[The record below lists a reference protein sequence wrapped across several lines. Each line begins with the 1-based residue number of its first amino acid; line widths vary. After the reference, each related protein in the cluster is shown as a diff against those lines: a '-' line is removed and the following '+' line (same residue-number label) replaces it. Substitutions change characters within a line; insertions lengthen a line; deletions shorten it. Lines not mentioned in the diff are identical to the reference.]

1 MQSTTFLAQNFVPL
15 MFVGLF
21 IVLLTGFPV
30 AFGLAAT
37 GLAFG
42 FIGMEAGLFNSN
54 LFGALPSRVF
64 GIMQNDTLLAI
75 PFFTFMGI
83 LLEKSGMAEDLLE
96 SVGQVFGPL
105 RGGLAIAVIL
115 VGALLAATT
124 GVVAAA
130 VISMG
135 LISLPIMLRYGYN
148 RTIATGTITASG
160 TLAQAIPP
168 SLVLIVLA
176 DQLGRSVGDMYS
188 GALVPGLLLVGLYI
202 FFIVMV
208 AIFKPSWVP
217 PLPPEA
223 RIYKE
228 ADGSSGHKSLG
239 ILVLVCAV
247 AGYIWSRFHGQ
258 IISLFMTR
266 PYPAANDEIIIMSLT
281 FASLLGL
288 VLALINRTLKIGLL
302 SKLAEQVTFVLMP
315 PLILIFLVLGTIF
328 LGIATPTEGGAMGA
342 LGALILSLM
351 KGRLNMGML
360 KLALESTAKLA
371 SFVLFIL
378 IGSTVFSFTF
388 NAADGHY
395 WVEGLF
401 KDMPGGAWG
410 FLIVVN
416 ILVFILGC
424 FIDFFEIAF
433 IVIPLLA
440 PVAEKILPG
449 LVPGMTADDAMIWF
463 GVIIAMNLQTSFLT
477 PPFGFALFYLRSV
490 APKFDYLDRITK
502 AKIPAVT
509 TAEIYKGSIAFIIL
523 QLMMVGAVMYWPNL
537 VTGGIEKT
545 AKMSDDKV
553 MESLTA
559 PRPVDTQAPNDPMQ
573 GFTTDKN
580 APPAANQPGAST
592 PAAADDP
599 MKAIMDAAKQD
610 AQKGEVKK

>member
-1 MQSTTFLAQNFVPL
+1 MQETFLAQQFVPL
-15 MFVGLF
+15 MFAGLF
-21 IVLLTGFPV
+21 MLLLTGFPV
-30 AFGLAAT
+30 AFGLAAV

-42 FIGMEAGLFNSN
+42 FIGMEAGLFPAN
-54 LFGALPSRVF
+54 LFQALPSRIF

-83 LLEKSGMAEDLLE
+83 VLERSGMAEDLLE
-96 SVGQVFGPL
+96 TVGQVFGPL

-135 LISLPIMLRYGYN
+135 LISLPIMLRYGYS
-148 RTIATGTITASG
+148 RVIATGTITASG

-176 DQLGRSVGDMYS
+176 DQLGRSVGDMYA
-188 GALVPGLLLVGLYI
+188 GALVPGLLLVALYI
-202 FFIVMV
+202 LFIVVV
-208 AIFKPSWVP
+208 AFVKPAMVP

-228 ADGSSGHKSLG
+228 ANGASGHRSL
-239 ILVLVCAV
+239 LVLVVLCAM
-247 AGYIWSRFHGQ
+247 AGFAWSRVHNAV
-258 IISLFMTR
+258 LTPMLNRTL
-266 PYPAANDEIIIMSLT
+266 PAPGDEIVILSMTL
-281 FASLLGL
+281 ASLLGL
-288 VLALINRTLKIGLL
+288 SLAIINRVTRMGLL

-328 LGIATPTEGGAMGA
+328 LGVATPTEGGAMGA
-342 LGALILSLM
+342 LGALILALGKRRINMSL
-351 KGRLNMGML
+351 L
-360 KLALESTAKLA
+360 KQALENTAKLA

-388 NAADGHY
+388 NAADGHI
-395 WVEGLF
+395 WVEHLF
-401 KDMPGGAWG
+401 KGVPGGAWG

-433 IVIPLLA
+433 IIIPLLA

-490 APKFDYLDRITK
+490 AAKFAYKDRITG
-502 AKIPAVT
+502 ATIPAVT
-509 TAEIYKGSIAFIIL
+509 TAEIYKGSIAFICL
-523 QLMMVGAVMYWPNL
+523 QLIMVAAVMIFPSL
-537 VTGGIEKT
+537 VTGGIEKVELLNKDQIMEQLQIPKSEEDIKQEAED
-545 AKMSDDKV
+545 AK
-553 MESLTA
+553 
-559 PRPVDTQAPNDPMQ
+559 
-573 GFTTDKN
+573 
-580 APPAANQPGAST
+580 
-592 PAAADDP
+592 AAASAGTDAKPAEGKDDDP
-599 MKAIMDAAKQD
+599 MKAVMEAAEKD
-610 AQKGEVKK
+610 QKK

>member
-1 MQSTTFLAQNFVPL
+1 MQTTFLAQQFVPL
-15 MFVGLF
+15 MFIGLF
-21 IVLLTGFPV
+21 AVLLTGFPV
-30 AFGLAAT
+30 AFGLAAV

-42 FIGMEAGLFNSN
+42 FVGIEAGIFPAAM
-54 LFGALPSRVF
+54 FQALPLRIF

-83 LLEKSGMAEDLLE
+83 ILERSGMAEDLLE
-96 SVGQVFGPL
+96 TVGQVFGPV
-105 RGGLAIAVIL
+105 RGGVAIAVIL

-135 LISLPIMLRYGYN
+135 LISLPVMLRYGYS

-188 GALVPGLLLVGLYI
+188 GALIPGLLLVGLYLL
-202 FFIVMV
+202 FIVMV
-208 AIFKPSWVP
+208 AIFKPAMVP
-217 PLPPEA
+217 ALPPEA
-223 RIYKE
+223 LLYKE
-228 ADGSSGHKSLG
+228 DNGRSGHRSL
-239 ILVLVCAV
+239 LVLVLICAAV
-247 AGYIWSRFHGQ
+247 GFSWAQVHDG
-258 IISLFMTR
+258 LMTGWLER
-266 PYPAANDEIIIMSLT
+266 ATASPRDEIVIMSLT
-281 FASLLGL
+281 LASLTG
-288 VLALINRTLKIGLL
+288 LALAIINRGSKLGLL

-328 LGIATPTEGGAMGA
+328 LGVATPTEGGAMGA
-342 LGALILSLM
+342 LGALILAM
-351 KGRLNMGML
+351 GKRRLSMPLL
-360 KLALESTAKLA
+360 KQALENTAKLA

-388 NAADGHY
+388 NAADGHI
-395 WVEGLF
+395 WVEHLF
-401 KDMPGGAWG
+401 EGIPGGAWG
-410 FLIVVN
+410 FLVVVN

-449 LVPGMTADDAMIWF
+449 LVPGMTADQAMIWF

-490 APKFDYLDRITK
+490 AAKFDYKDRVTGQL
-502 AKIPAVT
+502 IPSVKT
-509 TAEIYKGSIAFIIL
+509 TEIYKGSIAFIIL
-523 QLMMVGAVMYWPNL
+523 QLIMVVSVIAFPVL
-537 VTGGIEKT
+537 VTGG
-545 AKMSDDKV
+545 MSKDKDLSA
-553 MESLTA
+553 E
-559 PRPVDTQAPNDPMQ
+559 QIMQ
-573 GFTTDKN
+573 QLEM
-580 APPAANQPGAST
+580 PPAADAADPTADADEK
-592 PAAADDP
+592 PATDAPADGSKAQDDDP
-599 MKAIMDAAKQD
+599 MKALMDDMAK
-610 AQKGEVKK
+610 GSGKKP

>member
-1 MQSTTFLAQNFVPL
+1 L
-15 MFVGLF
+15 MFIGLF
-21 IVLLTGFPV
+21 TLLLTGFPV

-42 FIGMEAGLFNSN
+42 FVGIEAGIFPAAM
-54 LFGALPSRVF
+54 FQALPLRIF

-83 LLEKSGMAEDLLE
+83 ILERSGMAEDLLE
-96 SVGQVFGPL
+96 TVGQVFGPV
-105 RGGLAIAVIL
+105 RGGVAIAVIL

-135 LISLPIMLRYGYN
+135 LISLPIMLRYGYS

-188 GALVPGLLLVGLYI
+188 GALIPGLLLVGLYI
-202 FFIVMV
+202 LFIVAV
-208 AIFKPSWVP
+208 AIFKPDMVP
-217 PLPPEA
+217 ALPPEA
-223 RIYKE
+223 LLYKE
-228 ADGSSGHKSLG
+228 DNGKSGHRSL
-239 ILVLVCAV
+239 LVLVLICGAV
-247 AGYIWSRFHGQ
+247 GYGWAQVHDGLMTKWLERAVPSAG
-258 IISLFMTR
+258 
-266 PYPAANDEIIIMSLT
+266 DEIVIMSLT
-281 FASLLGL
+281 LASLTG
-288 VLALINRTLKIGLL
+288 LALAVINHITKMHLL
-302 SKLAEQVTFVLMP
+302 SRLAEQVTFVLMP

-328 LGIATPTEGGAMGA
+328 LGVATPTEGGAMGA
-342 LGALILSLM
+342 LGAII
-351 KGRLNMGML
+351 
-360 KLALESTAKLA
+360 LALGKRRLTLPLTKQALENTAKLA
-371 SFVLFIL
+371 TFVLFIL

-388 NAADGHY
+388 NAADGHI
-395 WVEGLF
+395 WVEHLF
-401 KDMPGGAWG
+401 DKMPGGAWG

-449 LVPGMTADDAMIWF
+449 LVPGMTPDQAMIWF

-490 APKFDYLDRITK
+490 AAKFDYKDRVTGK
-502 AKIPAVT
+502 LIPSVKT
-509 TAEIYKGSIAFIIL
+509 IEIYKGSIAFIIL
-523 QLMMVGAVMYWPNL
+523 QLIMVVCVIAFPVL
-537 VTGGIEKT
+537 VTGGIEKVEALSSEQIMNQLEMPKPEEAADPT
-545 AKMSDDKV
+545 AGM
-553 MESLTA
+553 
-559 PRPVDTQAPNDPMQ
+559 DTGAKADE
-573 GFTTDKN
+573 
-580 APPAANQPGAST
+580 AAN
-592 PAAADDP
+592 DDP
-599 MKAIMDAAKQD
+599 MKAMMEAAEKEDA
-610 AQKGEVKK
+610 KKKP

>member
-1 MQSTTFLAQNFVPL
+1 MQEASFLAQNFVPL
-15 MFVGLF
+15 MFAGLF
-21 IVLLTGFPV
+21 VVLLTGFPV
-30 AFGLAAT
+30 AFGLAAV
-37 GLAFG
+37 GLGFG
-42 FIGMEAGLFNSN
+42 FVGMEAGLFPAT
-54 LFGALPSRVF
+54 LFQALPSRIF

-83 LLEKSGMAEDLLE
+83 ILERSGMAEDLLE
-96 SVGQVFGPL
+96 TVGQVFGPL

-135 LISLPIMLRYGYN
+135 LISLPIMLRYGYS
-148 RTIATGTITASG
+148 RVIATGTITASG

-188 GALVPGLLLVGLYI
+188 GALIPGLLLVGLYVL
-202 FFIVMV
+202 FIVLV
-208 AIFKPSWVP
+208 ALFKPAMVP

-228 ADGSSGHKSLG
+228 ANGASGHRSL
-239 ILVLVCAV
+239 LVLLMICAM
-247 AGYIWSRFHGQ
+247 AGFAWSRVHNAV
-258 IISLFMTR
+258 LTPLLDR
-266 PYPAANDEIIIMSLT
+266 PLPAAGDEIVILSLT
-281 FASLLGL
+281 LASLLGL
-288 VLALINRTLKIGLL
+288 ALALLNSATKLGLL
-302 SKLAEQVTFVLMP
+302 SKLAERVTYVLMP

-328 LGIATPTEGGAMGA
+328 LGVATPTEGGAMGA
-342 LGALILSLM
+342 LGALILALG
-351 KGRLNMGML
+351 KKRLDFPLL
-360 KLALESTAKLA
+360 KQALENTAKLA

-388 NAADGHY
+388 NAADGHF
-395 WVEGLF
+395 WVENLF
-401 KDMPGGAWG
+401 KGIPGGAWG

-490 APKFDYLDRITK
+490 AAKFDYRDRVTK
-502 AKIPAVT
+502 EMIPAVT
-509 TAEIYKGSIAFIIL
+509 TTEIYKGSIAFIVL
-523 QLMMVGAVMYWPNL
+523 QLIMVAAIMLFPNL
-537 VTGGIEKT
+537 VTGGIEKVEKLST
-545 AKMSDDKV
+545 DQV
-553 MESLTA
+553 MEQLQM
-559 PRPVDTQAPNDPMQ
+559 PKPEEEE
-573 GFTTDKN
+573 K
-580 APPAANQPGAST
+580 PAESQVKTGEEKPEENVKT
-592 PAAADDP
+592 KEDDP
-599 MKAIMDAAKQD
+599 MKAILEANEKD
-610 AQKGEVKK
+610 QKK